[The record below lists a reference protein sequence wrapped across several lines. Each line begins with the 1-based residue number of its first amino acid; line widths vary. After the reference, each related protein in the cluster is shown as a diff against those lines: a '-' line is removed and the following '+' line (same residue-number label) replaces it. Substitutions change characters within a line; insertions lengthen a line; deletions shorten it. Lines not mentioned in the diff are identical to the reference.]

1 MAVASETSGQRGK
14 AWKEN
19 EVLALLEI
27 MREETISCNLEN
39 AKTPKEKR
47 SAYVHVKLELEN
59 RGEIFWLDSS
69 VVLLLSAISCC

>member
-27 MREETISCNLEN
+27 MTEETISYNLIRKREDSKR
-39 AKTPKEKR
+39 KTFSLR
-47 SAYVHVKLELEN
+47 S
-59 RGEIFWLDSS
+59 R
-69 VVLLLSAISCC
+69 